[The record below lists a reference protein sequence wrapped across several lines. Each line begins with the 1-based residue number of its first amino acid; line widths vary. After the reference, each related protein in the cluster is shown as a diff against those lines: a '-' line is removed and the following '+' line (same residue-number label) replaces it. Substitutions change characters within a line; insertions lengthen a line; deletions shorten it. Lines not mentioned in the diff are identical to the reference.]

1 MGGAFTDKVTWR
13 WCFYINLPFGAI
25 TGLFIIFFFQPPGG
39 KTKASTLTWK
49 EQIKLLDLEGTFFF
63 IPGVISLLLA
73 LQWGGTKY
81 AWGNGRI
88 IALFVLFGV
97 LIIGFVAV
105 QIWKQEM
112 ATVPPRVFKN
122 RNIWGCALFA
132 AFQGAAF
139 FVMVYYVSVLSAS
152 TGFIDLTCTKIP
164 IWFQAIKGASAVR
177 SGIMNLP
184 LILSLV
190 AISMV
195 SGGLVSYIGYYTPFM
210 IISSVLCAI
219 GAGLM
224 TTFDVN
230 TPQPQWI
237 GYQFIFGAGVG
248 FGMQQTMIAVQAC
261 LQGNDIA
268 VGTAIIMFSQT
279 LGGALFIAVAENV
292 FENRLVSNIVAANL
306 PGLSAATVLNTGAT
320 QIQKVIP
327 AQFLPTVLNAY
338 NDALTNAYYV
348 SVAMSSLTIIGALS
362 IQWVSIKGK
371 RIEMTAA

>member
-1 MGGAFTDKVTWR
+1 
-13 WCFYINLPFGAI
+13 
-25 TGLFIIFFFQPPGG
+25 
-39 KTKASTLTWK
+39 
-49 EQIKLLDLEGTFFF
+49 
-63 IPGVISLLLA
+63 
-73 LQWGGTKY
+73 
-81 AWGNGRI
+81 
-88 IALFVLFGV
+88 
-97 LIIGFVAV
+97 
-105 QIWKQEM
+105 
-112 ATVPPRVFKN
+112 
-122 RNIWGCALFA
+122 
-132 AFQGAAF
+132 
-139 FVMVYYVSVLSAS
+139 
-152 TGFIDLTCTKIP
+152 
-164 IWFQAIKGASAVR
+164 
-177 SGIMNLP
+177 MNLP

-190 AISMV
+190 AISML

-210 IISSVLCAI
+210 IISSVLTAI

-261 LQGNDIA
+261 LKGNDIA
-268 VGTAIIMFSQT
+268 VGTAIVMFSQT

-292 FENRLVSNIVAANL
+292 FENRLVSNVVAANL

-320 QIQKVIP
+320 EIQKVIP

-348 SVAMSSLTIIGALS
+348 SVAMSCLTLLGALS
-362 IQWVSIKGK
+362 IQWISIKGK